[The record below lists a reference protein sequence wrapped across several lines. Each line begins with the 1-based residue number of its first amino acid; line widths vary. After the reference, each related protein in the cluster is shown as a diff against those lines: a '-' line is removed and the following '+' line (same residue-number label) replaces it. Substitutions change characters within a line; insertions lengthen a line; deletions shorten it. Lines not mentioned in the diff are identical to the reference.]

1 MQGARRLPEAAQAVV
16 VSARCQSSS
25 VGLGVPPQGSLPPL
39 CRDAQQGAGTGV
51 MPDWAPGAGPTPAG
65 PTATRSRSCSTT
77 LSPFLSCF
85 SPNGP
90 FCPHFGA
97 ELGPK
102 LWFPGVARDTHPPA
116 GLPKAW
122 LCLSSSS
129 CPAPG
134 RCWSHLRRTTGGWS
148 QAWWPGLAPGG
159 EGQPEV
165 GLLSGAWFA
174 FRLLLCC

>member
-1 MQGARRLPEAAQAVV
+1 MVGSAACRASAGSQKLPRQL
-16 VSARCQSSS
+16 RCLHTASHHLWGWGSPQI
-25 VGLGVPPQGSLPPL
+25 PPQGSLPPL
-39 CRDAQQGAGTGV
+39 CRDAQQGAGIGV
-51 MPDWAPGAGPTPAG
+51 MPAWAPGAGPTPAG

-97 ELGPK
+97 ELGPN
-102 LWFPGVARDTHPPA
+102 LWFPVVARDTHPPA
-116 GLPKAW
+116 GLTKAW

-148 QAWWPGLAPGG
+148 RAWWPGLAPGG

-165 GLLSGAWFA
+165 GLLSGAW
-174 FRLLLCC
+174 